1 MQAQLICQF
10 RHSLQEQ
17 SKCFV
22 LQRAKYLGQ
31 GHQGAL
37 KEIEQQPKVRGP
49 ERWSCPNVTFS
60 AQVQVN
66 PQKIV
71 LPFWQN
77 NSQKLLDT
85 NTSALR
91 DLQCLLHTSDNLV
104 SKNIR
109 ISITVKPDF
118 PYLDYPDFFIIETFF
133 LVPLSTNIYVHIFDY
148 MYARLSVLLS
158 PFPTSPNDQGPT
170 VSKSGLFRVLNLS
183 KERHNQRESRS
194 YLQ

>member
-49 ERWSCPNVTFS
+49 ERWSCPNVIFS

-91 DLQCLLHTSDNLV
+91 VHQCLLHTSDNLV
-104 SKNIR
+104 SKTSELVQQSNQIFRTSIIR
-109 ISITVKPDF
+109 IFSLSRLSSWSHYLRTFMFIFSIICT
-118 PYLDYPDFFIIETFF
+118 LDYP
-133 LVPLSTNIYVHIFDY
+133 YY
-148 MYARLSVLLS
+148 
-158 PFPTSPNDQGPT
+158 
-170 VSKSGLFRVLNLS
+170 
-183 KERHNQRESRS
+183 
-194 YLQ
+194 